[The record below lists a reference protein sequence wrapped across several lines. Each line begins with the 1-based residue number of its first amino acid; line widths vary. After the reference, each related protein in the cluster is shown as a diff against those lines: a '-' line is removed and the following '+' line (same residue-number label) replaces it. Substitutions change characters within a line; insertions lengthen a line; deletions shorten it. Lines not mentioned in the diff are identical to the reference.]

1 MSRVGHCIDN
11 APTEGLWGI
20 IKSEMYC
27 LHEIND
33 EISLRIAIDK
43 YIDFYNNERPQERY
57 DCKTPTEVRTE
68 ALAAEMPTQ
77 YPIPENKRI
86 QKYKEKWV
94 A

>member
-1 MSRVGHCIDN
+1 MTTNLFLTPLI
-11 APTEGLWGI
+11 PQ
-20 IKSEMYC
+20 
-27 LHEIND
+27 
-33 EISLRIAIDK
+33 
-43 YIDFYNNERPQERY
+43 IDFYNNERPQERY